1 MLKFLIFMVIW
12 IAGCA
17 FVDFVVPDIANA
29 WQMAIG
35 FAVGSVGLKASDCVG
50 A

>member
-1 MLKFLIFMVIW
+1 MLKFLAFMAVW
-12 IAGCA
+12 VAGCA

-35 FAVGSVGLKASDCVG
+35 LSATA
-50 A
+50 AR

>member
-1 MLKFLIFMVIW
+1 MLKFLAFMAVW
-12 IAGCA
+12 VAGCA

-35 FAVGSVGLKASDCVG
+35 FVTGALGLVVSEHV
-50 A
+50 